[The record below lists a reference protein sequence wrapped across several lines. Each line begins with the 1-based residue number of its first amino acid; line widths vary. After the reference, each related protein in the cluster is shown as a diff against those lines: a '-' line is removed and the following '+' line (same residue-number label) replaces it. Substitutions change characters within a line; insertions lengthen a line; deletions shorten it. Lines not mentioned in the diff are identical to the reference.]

1 MALFVAANKVKRI
14 KSKFTWQA
22 PTQDLLREK
31 GKMVEVKA

>member
-1 MALFVAANKVKRI
+1 MALFVAAKEI

-31 GKMVEVKA
+31 GKMVKVKA